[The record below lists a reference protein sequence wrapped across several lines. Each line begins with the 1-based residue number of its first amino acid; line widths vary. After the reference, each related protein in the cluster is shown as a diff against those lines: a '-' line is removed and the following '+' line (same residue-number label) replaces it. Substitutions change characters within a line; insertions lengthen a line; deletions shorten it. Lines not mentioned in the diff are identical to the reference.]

1 MGKKRKK
8 NPNPVPENPS
18 LSCELCGKPVILPL
32 RNYVSGATGKAVCK
46 DCLNV
51 AQKVLPSVE
60 PPETDKRNAQC
71 LTPQQIMTEL
81 DKAIIGQDRAKK
93 AVAIALWKQQLRA
106 AGDRTVPRTNLLLYG
121 PTGCGK
127 TAIVR
132 EAARIVGLPFLSFD
146 ATTLTEAGYRGRDAR
161 DMISDL
167 QDRFGEHPSIANSVI
182 FLDEIDKLAAKGS
195 EIRTQYNRGT
205 QHSLLKLV
213 EGTEVDKLSTETMLF
228 IFGGAFTGLATK
240 TALPRMRPIGFENT
254 VPPEEGV
261 SPNISVSDF
270 IRFGMEP
277 ELMGRVGQYIPLEPL
292 SAEDMERILLES
304 ELSLYRQYQRFFL
317 AHGIRFEF
325 SGKRMR
331 ELVQDA
337 LERGTGARGLNNLV
351 EEAVEPILLR
361 LAEGSSFEKEAVL
374 YGG

>member
-1 MGKKRKK
+1 MGKNRKK
-8 NPNPVPENPS
+8 NPNLVTENPP
-18 LSCELCGKPVILPL
+18 LSCELCGTPVDLPL
-32 RNYVSGATGKAVCK
+32 HNYVSGATGKAVCK

-51 AQKVLPSVE
+51 AQKVLPGMETS
-60 PPETDKRNAQC
+60 ETDKRNAQC
-71 LTPQQIMTEL
+71 LTPQQIMAEL

-106 AGDRTVPRTNLLLYG
+106 TGDRTVPRTNLLLYG

-254 VPPEEGV
+254 VSPEEGV

-292 SAEDMERILLES
+292 SAEDLERILLES
-304 ELSLYRQYQRFFL
+304 ELSLYRQYQQFFRTYN
-317 AHGIRFEF
+317 IEF
-325 SGKRMR
+325 HLSDEQIQK
-331 ELVQDA
+331 LVQDA
-337 LERGTGARGLNNLV
+337 LARGTGARGLNNLV
-351 EEAVEPILLR
+351 EETAEPILLT
-361 LAEGSSFEKEAVL
+361 LAEHSLKKEETPHV
-374 YGG
+374 

>member
-1 MGKKRKK
+1 MGKKWKKRKRPQAK
-8 NPNPVPENPS
+8 KP
-18 LSCELCGKPVILPL
+18 SCELCGKPVDLA
-32 RNYVSGATGKAVCK
+32 RHNYVSGATGKAVCGM
-46 DCLNV
+46 CL
-51 AQKVLPSVE
+51 KVSQTILPSVE
-60 PPETDKRNAQC
+60 KASGSDNNSI
-71 LTPQQIMTEL
+71 LTPQQIMAEL

-106 AGDRTVPRTNLLLYG
+106 TGDRTVPRTNLLLYG

-146 ATTLTEAGYRGRDAR
+146 ATTLTETGYRGRDAR

-254 VPPEEGV
+254 VSPKEGV

-292 SAEDMERILLES
+292 SAEDLEHILLES
-304 ELSLYRQYQRFFL
+304 ELSLYRQYQQFFRTYN
-317 AHGIRFEF
+317 IEF
-325 SGKRMR
+325 HLSDEQIQK
-331 ELVQDA
+331 LVQDA
-337 LERGTGARGLNNLV
+337 LARGTGARGLNNLV
-351 EEAVEPILLR
+351 EETAEPILLT
-361 LAEGSSFEKEAVL
+361 LAEHSLKKEETPHV
-374 YGG
+374 